1 MQSIKIFQSAL
12 IIFMLAAVVFASQSC
27 SKNNNP
33 KPSTQGKYYLN
44 ADMSGVSWQTNDVE
58 AVDSAHAEIGI
69 AGIRILGQDTSE
81 LLIVVNNQ
89 IAWKNPIPIN
99 NASSFADSTVTAVI
113 LYKGNIRDTST
124 FYGTPFTQGAA
135 GSITISQLDTV
146 NHVITGTFNTTVTA
160 ENNKTVT
167 INGKF
172 NARVAT
178 SFSQLRNNLLSD
190 FRF

>member
-1 MQSIKIFQSAL
+1 MHSKKTFRLSLIFF
-12 IIFMLAAVVFASQSC
+12 IAAVAAFTLQSC

-44 ADMSGVSWQTNDVE
+44 ADMNGASWQTNDVE

-81 LLIVVNNQ
+81 LLIAVNNQ

-124 FYGTPFTQGAA
+124 FYGTPFTQGTA
-135 GSITISQLDTV
+135 GSVTISQLDTV

-178 SFSQLRNNLLSD
+178 SFSQLGNNLLSD
-190 FRF
+190 FGF